1 MSKEILSD
9 IYFLPTLSCFFF
21 STFVF
26 SSKHGTFVIQK
37 GNGLHLVLI

>member
-1 MSKEILSD
+1 MNKEIMSD
-9 IYFLPTLSCFFF
+9 IYFLPILSCIF

-26 SSKHGTFVIQK
+26 SSEHGTFVIQK